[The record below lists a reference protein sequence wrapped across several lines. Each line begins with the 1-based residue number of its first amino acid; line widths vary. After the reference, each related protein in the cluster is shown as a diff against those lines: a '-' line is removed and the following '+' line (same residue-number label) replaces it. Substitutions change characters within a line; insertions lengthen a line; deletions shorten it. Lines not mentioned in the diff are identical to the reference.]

1 MKKLA
6 LAFLAISLVAAA
18 CSSSDDS
25 EVASLEGTTDST
37 TIAADDGSS
46 NEEVILEFS
55 QCMRDNG
62 AEDFEDPIIG
72 PDGEIE
78 FQFGGQGQ
86 GTSEDRETMRSA
98 FEACQ
103 DTLGGFAFGPGS
115 IDRAE
120 IEDTLYEFAV
130 CMREEGIDVP
140 DPDFSNLLS
149 EEGGRGGPFGDAF
162 DADDPEVLAAI
173 EVCSEVFGGSFRF
186 GGGGGND

>member
-18 CSSSDDS
+18 CSSGGDS
-25 EVASLEGTTDST
+25 EVASLDNSTDAVASDEV
-37 TIAADDGSS
+37 DDSV

-78 FQFGGQGQ
+78 FKLGSQGQ
-86 GTSEDRETMRSA
+86 GTQEEREAMRSA
-98 FEACQ
+98 FDACQ
-103 DTLGGFAFGPGS
+103 DTLAGFAFGPGS

-130 CMREEGIDVP
+130 CMREQGIDVP
-140 DPDFSNLLS
+140 DPDFSSLLS
-149 EEGGRGGPFGDAF
+149 GEGGGGGNPFGDAF
-162 DADDPEVLAAI
+162 DRDDPATLAAI
-173 EVCSEVFGGSFRF
+173 EACRDVFGGSFRL
-186 GGGGGND
+186 GGGNG

>member
-6 LAFLAISLVAAA
+6 LAFVAFALVAAA
-18 CSSSDDS
+18 CSSADDAQ
-25 EVASLEGTTDST
+25 VASIENTTDTVPSD
-37 TIAADDGSS
+37 AADNRAA
-46 NEEVILEFS
+46 NEEIILEFS

-78 FQFGGQGQ
+78 FKLGSQGQ
-86 GTSEDRETMRSA
+86 GTPEERESMRTA

-103 DTLGGFAFGPGS
+103 ETLAGFAFGPGS
-115 IDRAE
+115 IDRSA

-130 CMREEGIDVP
+130 CMRDEGIDIP

-149 EEGGRGGPFGDAF
+149 GEGGPFGDSV
-162 DADDPEVLAAI
+162 DRDDPEFLSAL
-173 EVCSEVFGGSFRF
+173 ESCRDVFGGSFRL
-186 GGGGGND
+186 GGGGG